1 MKMAK
6 IFLAGCNFS
15 FLANALIKPFVG
27 EYFRSFFLALLFHFP
42 LFSMRSIV
50 SQLIVFL
57 PHEIVAVYLEYRKK
71 EILSRTSS

>member
-15 FLANALIKPFVG
+15 FSANAHIKPFVG
-27 EYFRSFFLALLFHFP
+27 EKVQSFFLALFFHFP
-42 LFSMRSIV
+42 LFSIFSIV

-57 PHEIVAVYLEYRKK
+57 IKLWLNIFNPERRKFYLERVA
-71 EILSRTSS
+71 S